1 MIVLGGTRD
10 SYLVRAENNI
20 RAGLEGGCEEA
31 GSPYPHPHPSLF
43 PYPPDAAL
51 QNAAELAYS
60 CLVAFVIVC
69 VQIYTSYFEV
79 YICETATKRMA
90 GRVDPRLL
98 NLQCG
103 RLAGS
108 DTCTCDDGYSA

>member
-31 GSPYPHPHPSLF
+31 GSPYPHPHPSLS

-69 VQIYTSYFEV
+69 VQNILKYIY
-79 YICETATKRMA
+79 ETATKRMA
-90 GRVDPRLL
+90 ERVDPRLL

-108 DTCTCDDGYSA
+108 GTCTCDDGYSA